1 MTMTII
7 VIIIIK
13 IHNNH
18 PTNSTS
24 FEFICMMSPY
34 PAASSAF
41 PLSCHNSM
49 ISWRAF
55 FGLSSIFV
63 ISSRRS
69 ERSCHLSMC
78 DPLAI
83 DMYIIYMY
91 MYMYITILLYIHI
104 IIMII
109 ILCIHYLC
117 IYIYKMSFRYIIKTI
132 DYYITIYRERERIIL
147 VIIKWRYHIWDLCVY
162 IYYIYI
168 VCWDFC

>member
-1 MTMTII
+1 MTII
-7 VIIIIK
+7 VIIIIIK

-34 PAASSAF
+34 PAESSAF
-41 PLSCHNSM
+41 HLSCHNSM

-83 DMYIIYMY
+83 DMYIIYIYVYVYNDFIIYTYYYYDYYIMY
-91 MYMYITILLYIHI
+91 TLSMH
-104 IIMII
+104 
-109 ILCIHYLC
+109 

-162 IYYIYI
+162 IYY